1 MFDTNFS
8 FYSLFLVLA
17 LISNIIV
24 VYFFSRKN
32 NIENREIVCLLLYE
46 NIGIIGGAKV
56 LTYLLNYEAL
66 NGEFDLL
73 TLGFTSYGAVIGA
86 ILFLLLFSVQFKKS
100 FSDLIS
106 IFLPSIPLMYAL
118 GKIGCFLTGCCH
130 GITYDGPFK
139 VAYQYADASLQ
150 GKYFFPVQLCEAIAF
165 LAIFIYLV
173 VAFKKNKYNLK
184 TLGIAVIFSAIA
196 KFSLD
201 YLRFSHSNILISTN
215 QIISLIFI
223 LLGLILIKY
232 KCQTTK

>member
-1 MFDTNFS
+1 MFNTNFS

-24 VYFFSRKN
+24 VYFFSRKY

-86 ILFLLLFSVQFKKS
+86 ILFLLLFSIQFKKS
-100 FSDLIS
+100 FPDLLA

-130 GITYDGPFK
+130 GIIYDGPFK
-139 VAYQYADASLQ
+139 VAYQYADTSLQ

-196 KFSLD
+196 KFGLD

-215 QIISLIFI
+215 QIISIIFI
-223 LLGLILIKY
+223 FLGLILIKY